1 MTPNLGQFQSS
12 THVLSKQ
19 DSWLSWLYDQSQ
31 NFTHTDAASL
41 VLGQLESWAA
51 LAGHSSLGCLLA
63 DVSTAMLLIH
73 TAKALWE
80 REVTLYFRLLLYL
93 CNNTVITLLTT
104 VYSHVATYSTW

>member
-1 MTPNLGQFQSS
+1 M
-12 THVLSKQ
+12 LSKQ
-19 DSWLSWLYDQSQ
+19 NSWLSWLNDQSQ

-51 LAGHSSLGCLLA
+51 FAGHSSLGCLLA

-80 REVTLYFRLLLYL
+80 REVTLYIRFLLYL

-104 VYSHVATYSTW
+104 V